1 MASISDKIT
10 KVKDGSNPNVAR
22 VVTPRPANSD
32 TLSVDSLAGWSED
45 TAMHFMTYR
54 VDSTGKVVP
63 GSQRDWKGMANKAT
77 GQIISL
83 QILNNA
89 IDDGNLVG
97 DIVQAG
103 PTAGWAQDLA
113 EAMLESHNSDGSL
126 KKGAVGAENI
136 AKDSIVAESIKEKS
150 ITADKIDFTTIPM
163 FSATPSKW
171 KPLRRTP
178 DNQLMYNKVEYDE
191 VIYDTASMYD
201 PASFTAKIPKDGVYH
216 IDARV
221 AISETGFYSNCT
233 AYAGIFKNDKLVK
246 ESTHTRGTDNKL
258 HLPRP
263 SLSVDLLLKKNDVI
277 DIRAFCDDQRTYGGE
292 STISEFSMRLVGIIQ
307 PSRPVNLARREYK

>member
-1 MASISDKIT
+1 MASVSDKIT

-32 TLSVDSLAGWSED
+32 TLSVDSLTGWTED
-45 TAMHFMTYR
+45 TAVHFMTYR

-83 QILNNA
+83 QIQNNA

-136 AKDSIVAESIKEKS
+136 AKDSVTKDALKEGS
-150 ITADKIDFTTIPM
+150 ITADKIDFTTMPIAEKVKVKRNDTTTDKPVNVQCGTAMLGVPKQTVEATTTVTFPQSFKSGTIPVVVCTFSGYNPYSDGWTNTPFSDWGACV
-163 FSATPSKW
+163 FSAVSIA
-171 KPLRRTP
+171 
-178 DNQLMYNKVEYDE
+178 NN
-191 VIYDTASMYD
+191 
-201 PASFTAKIPKDGVYH
+201 SFV
-216 IDARV
+216 AR
-221 AISETGFYSNCT
+221 
-233 AYAGIFKNDKLVK
+233 
-246 ESTHTRGTDNKL
+246 
-258 HLPRP
+258 
-263 SLSVDLLLKKNDVI
+263 
-277 DIRAFCDDQRTYGGE
+277 
-292 STISEFSMRLVGIIQ
+292 
-307 PSRPVNLARREYK
+307 ARRLDGGQLWGNYYFNWIAIGQ

>member
-1 MASISDKIT
+1 MASVSDKIT

-32 TLSVDSLAGWSED
+32 TLSVDSLTGWTED
-45 TAMHFMTYR
+45 TAVHFMTYR

-63 GSQRDWKGMANKAT
+63 GSQKDWKGMANKAT

-83 QILNNA
+83 EIQNNA

-103 PTAGWAQDLA
+103 PTAAWAQDLA

-126 KKGAVGAENI
+126 KKGAVGADNI

-163 FSATPSKW
+163 FSATTSKW
-171 KPLRRTP
+171 EVLPQ
-178 DNQLMYNKVEYDE
+178 NQHTIVKYDS
-191 VIYDTASMYD
+191 VVYDTAKMYD
-201 PASFTAKIPKDGVYH
+201 TKTFTAKVPKDGVYH
-216 IDARV
+216 IDARTGI
-221 AISETGFYSNCT
+221 AQTGFFSGYT
-233 AYAGIFKNDKLVK
+233 EYITIFKNGTMIK
-246 ESTHTRGTDNKL
+246 ESNRTRGTDNDR

-263 SLSVDLLLKKNDVI
+263 SLSVDLLLKKNDEI
-277 DIRAFCDDQRTYGGE
+277 NIRAFCSDQRNYGGD
-292 STISEFSMRLVGIIQ
+292 STISEFSMRLVGII
-307 PSRPVNLARREYK
+307 

>member
-32 TLSVDSLAGWSED
+32 TLSVDSLTGWSED

-83 QILNNA
+83 EIQNNA

-103 PTAGWAQDLA
+103 PTASWAQDLA
-113 EAMLESHNSDGSL
+113 EAMLESHKSDGSL

-136 AKDSIVAESIKEKS
+136 AKDSITAESIKEKS
-150 ITADKIDFTTIPM
+150 ITADKIDFTTM
-163 FSATPSKW
+163 
-171 KPLRRTP
+171 P
-178 DNQLMYNKVEYDE
+178 DNKYKTTEQDTGQKWIDGRPIYRKV
-191 VIYDTASMYD
+191 V
-201 PASFTAKIPKDGVYH
+201 
-216 IDARV
+216 
-221 AISETGFYSNCT
+221 
-233 AYAGIFKNDKLVK
+233 
-246 ESTHTRGTDNKL
+246 RGTVNMTGGFNTSN
-258 HLPRP
+258 LPHGIQGLSNRWELIRYYGNMRLSG
-263 SLSVDLLLKKNDVI
+263 SLNNNPIKQALPYIEGTHQSGVTSI
-277 DIRAFCDDQRTYGGE
+277 DQTNI
-292 STISEFSMRLVGIIQ
+292 TISGSYAWGNSEVSIVL
-307 PSRPVNLARREYK
+307 EYVK

>member
-32 TLSVDSLAGWSED
+32 TLSVDSLTGWTED
-45 TAMHFMTYR
+45 TAVHFLTYR
-54 VDSTGKVVP
+54 VDSTGKVVS

-113 EAMLESHNSDGSL
+113 EAMLESHNTDGTL
-126 KKGAVGAENI
+126 KKSVVSAENI
-136 AKDSIVAESIKEKS
+136 AKDSVTAESIKGKS

-163 FSATPSKW
+163 FSATTSKW
-171 KPLRRTP
+171 EVLPQNKSTIVKY
-178 DNQLMYNKVEYDE
+178 DNVA
-191 VIYDTASMYD
+191 YDTAKMYD
-201 PASFTAKIPKDGVYH
+201 TKTFTAKVPKDGVYH
-216 IDARV
+216 IDARTSI
-221 AISETGFYSNCT
+221 AQTGFFSQYT
-233 AYAGIFKNDKLVK
+233 AYISIFKNGEMIK
-246 ESTHTRGTDNKL
+246 ESARTRGTDNDR

-263 SLSVDLLLKKNDVI
+263 SLSVDLPLKKNDEI
-277 DIRAFCDDQRTYGGE
+277 DIRAFCSDQRNYGGE
-292 STISEFSMRLVGIIQ
+292 SAVSEFSMRLVGIIQ

>member
-32 TLSVDSLAGWSED
+32 TLSVDSLTGWTED
-45 TAMHFMTYR
+45 TAVHFMTYR

-83 QILNNA
+83 QIQNNA

-150 ITADKIDFTTIPM
+150 ITADKIDFTTM
-163 FSATPSKW
+163 
-171 KPLRRTP
+171 P
-178 DNQLMYNKVEYDE
+178 DNKYKTTEQDTGQKWIDGRPIYRKV
-191 VIYDTASMYD
+191 V
-201 PASFTAKIPKDGVYH
+201 
-216 IDARV
+216 
-221 AISETGFYSNCT
+221 
-233 AYAGIFKNDKLVK
+233 
-246 ESTHTRGTDNKL
+246 RGTVNMTGGFNTSN
-258 HLPRP
+258 LPHGIQGLTSAWELIRYYGNMRLSG
-263 SLSVDLLLKKNDVI
+263 SLNNNPIKQALPYIEGTHQSGVTSI
-277 DIRAFCDDQRTYGGE
+277 DQTNI
-292 STISEFSMRLVGIIQ
+292 TISGSYAWGNSEVSIVL
-307 PSRPVNLARREYK
+307 EYVK

>member
-32 TLSVDSLAGWSED
+32 TLSVDSLTGWTED
-45 TAMHFMTYR
+45 TAVHFMTYR

-83 QILNNA
+83 EIQNNA
-89 IDDGNLVG
+89 IDVGNLVG

-103 PTAGWAQDLA
+103 PTASWAQDLA

-136 AKDSIVAESIKEKS
+136 AKDSITKDALKEGS
-150 ITADKIDFTTIPM
+150 ITADKIDFTTM
-163 FSATPSKW
+163 
-171 KPLRRTP
+171 P
-178 DNQLMYNKVEYDE
+178 DNKYKTTEQDTGQKWIDGRPIYRKVVRGTVNLAGNRTGLLPHGIQGLTKKWEIIRY
-191 VIYDTASMYD
+191 YGSMRLGGSLSD
-201 PASFTAKIPKDGVYH
+201 NISKQTIPY
-216 IDARV
+216 I
-221 AISETGFYSNCT
+221 
-233 AYAGIFKNDKLVK
+233 
-246 ESTHTRGTDNKL
+246 ESTHQSGITSIDNT
-258 HLPRP
+258 
-263 SLSVDLLLKKNDVI
+263 NI
-277 DIRAFCDDQRTYGGE
+277 E
-292 STISEFSMRLVGIIQ
+292 ISGSYPWGNSEVSIVL
-307 PSRPVNLARREYK
+307 EYVK

>member
-1 MASISDKIT
+1 MASVSDKIT

-32 TLSVDSLAGWSED
+32 TLSVDSLTGWTED
-45 TAMHFMTYR
+45 TAVHFMTYR

-83 QILNNA
+83 QIQNNA

-103 PTAGWAQDLA
+103 PTASWAQDLA

-126 KKGAVGAENI
+126 KKGAVGAESI

-150 ITADKIDFTTIPM
+150 ITADKIDFTTM
-163 FSATPSKW
+163 
-171 KPLRRTP
+171 P
-178 DNQLMYNKVEYDE
+178 DNKYKTTEQDTGQKWIDGRPIYRKV
-191 VIYDTASMYD
+191 V
-201 PASFTAKIPKDGVYH
+201 
-216 IDARV
+216 
-221 AISETGFYSNCT
+221 
-233 AYAGIFKNDKLVK
+233 
-246 ESTHTRGTDNKL
+246 RGTVNMTGGFNTSN
-258 HLPRP
+258 LPHGIQGLTSAWELIRYYGNMRLSG
-263 SLSVDLLLKKNDVI
+263 SLNNNPIKQALPYIEGTHQSGVTSI
-277 DIRAFCDDQRTYGGE
+277 DQTNI
-292 STISEFSMRLVGIIQ
+292 TISGSYAWGNSEVSIVL
-307 PSRPVNLARREYK
+307 EYVK

>member
-32 TLSVDSLAGWSED
+32 TLSVDSLTGWSED

-83 QILNNA
+83 QIQNNA

-103 PTAGWAQDLA
+103 PTASWAQDLA
-113 EAMLESHNSDGSL
+113 EAMLESHKSDGSL

-136 AKDSIVAESIKEKS
+136 AKDSITAESIKEKS
-150 ITADKIDFTTIPM
+150 ITADKIDFTTM
-163 FSATPSKW
+163 
-171 KPLRRTP
+171 P
-178 DNQLMYNKVEYDE
+178 DNKYKTTEQDTGKKWINEKTIFRQVFTTNTKAQGNTEQIVNIDLPKKDSLQIIKVEGGIRTGADFYPIE
-191 VIYDTASMYD
+191 YINPNAPSGQNSQLKLTFYNESWQMRFNTGSVGVLTVI
-201 PASFTAKIPKDGVYH
+201 VYYT
-216 IDARV
+216 
-221 AISETGFYSNCT
+221 E
-233 AYAGIFKNDKLVK
+233 
-246 ESTHTRGTDNKL
+246 
-258 HLPRP
+258 
-263 SLSVDLLLKKNDVI
+263 
-277 DIRAFCDDQRTYGGE
+277 
-292 STISEFSMRLVGIIQ
+292 
-307 PSRPVNLARREYK
+307 

>member
-32 TLSVDSLAGWSED
+32 TLSVDSLTGWSED

-83 QILNNA
+83 QIQNNA

-103 PTAGWAQDLA
+103 PTAAWAQDLA

-163 FSATPSKW
+163 FSATSSKW
-171 KPLRRTP
+171 EVLPQ
-178 DNQLMYNKVEYDE
+178 NQHTIVKYDS
-191 VIYDTASMYD
+191 VIYDTAKMYD
-201 PASFTAKIPKDGVYH
+201 TKTFTAKVPKDGVYH
-216 IDARV
+216 IDARTGI
-221 AISETGFYSNCT
+221 AQTGFFSGYTEYIS
-233 AYAGIFKNDKLVK
+233 IFKNGTMIK
-246 ESTHTRGTDNKL
+246 ESNRTRGTDNDR

-263 SLSVDLLLKKNDVI
+263 SLSVDLLLKKNDEI
-277 DIRAFCDDQRTYGGE
+277 NIRAFCSDQRNYGGD
-292 STISEFSMRLVGIIQ
+292 STISEFSMRLVGII
-307 PSRPVNLARREYK
+307 

>member
-1 MASISDKIT
+1 MASVSDKIT

-32 TLSVDSLAGWSED
+32 TLSVDSLTGWTED
-45 TAMHFMTYR
+45 TAVHFMTYR

-63 GSQRDWKGMANKAT
+63 GSQKDWKGMANKAT

-83 QILNNA
+83 EIQNNA

-136 AKDSIVAESIKEKS
+136 AKDSVTKDALKDGS
-150 ITADKIDFTTIPM
+150 ITADKIDFTTM
-163 FSATPSKW
+163 
-171 KPLRRTP
+171 P
-178 DNQLMYNKVEYDE
+178 DNKYKTTEQDTGQKWIDGRPIYRKVVRGTVNLAGNRTGLLPHGIQGLTKKWEIIRY
-191 VIYDTASMYD
+191 YGSMRLGGSLSD
-201 PASFTAKIPKDGVYH
+201 NISKQTIPY
-216 IDARV
+216 I
-221 AISETGFYSNCT
+221 
-233 AYAGIFKNDKLVK
+233 
-246 ESTHTRGTDNKL
+246 ESTHQSGITSIDNT
-258 HLPRP
+258 
-263 SLSVDLLLKKNDVI
+263 NI
-277 DIRAFCDDQRTYGGE
+277 E
-292 STISEFSMRLVGIIQ
+292 ISGSYPWGNSEVSIVL
-307 PSRPVNLARREYK
+307 EYVK